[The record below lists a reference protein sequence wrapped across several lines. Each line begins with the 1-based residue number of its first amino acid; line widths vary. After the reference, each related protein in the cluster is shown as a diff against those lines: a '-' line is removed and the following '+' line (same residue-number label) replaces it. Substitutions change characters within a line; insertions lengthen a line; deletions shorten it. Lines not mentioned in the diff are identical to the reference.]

1 MVEEFIAAVQN
12 RKINEIDK
20 LVWTKEKN
28 GIFSVRSSFE
38 SLEEGTTVL

>member
-12 RKINEIDK
+12 RNINEIDT

-28 GIFSVRSSFE
+28 GIVSVRSSFE
-38 SLEEGTTVL
+38 SLEGRRTVF